1 MKTRVIARKKAKK
14 RKVCNANIFRDKS
27 RTDDAN
33 DRTEARPGP
42 SHQTECET
50 EIVEGQCSSPKQHK
64 KIFKR
69 VENVSKKKLLNS
81 YFMKMSPI
89 KKSRLTRKR
98 AAEIGLSKSGKTEM
112 AKGYSLMSLN
122 NLNECI
128 QSAAICNNCK
138 SPKSRLSLL
147 EAKAERKG
155 LAQKLVIQC
164 NLCSSKS
171 NFSTSS
177 KSGAHKPFEVNVRS
191 AHGTSSQ
198 GLGHAGLTRLCASLD
213 LPKPIHH
220 KPYDKIIRDLSG
232 NAQRLAERK
241 MMDAAAKLVQ
251 ITKEEDPS
259 NIEESSEGQII
270 ANVAVTVDGTWQRRG
285 HSSKNGVV
293 FILSVRT
300 GEVLDYE
307 VRTKYCQE
315 CVYHE
320 KDNKNS
326 KFYQDWLASHTSK
339 CCINHQGSSDS
350 METASAV
357 DMFLRSIE
365 TRSLKYGTFVGDGD
379 TDCFGNVKEECY
391 KKYGDQ
397 YIVTKEEC
405 VGHIQKRLGTALRK
419 YKVTMKGKKLKDG
432 KTVGGK
438 GRLTDKVIDR
448 MQNFFGQAIRNNSG
462 LKESMK
468 KDILAI
474 LKHMVKDD
482 TLYLDQQHE
491 NCPKDSS
498 SWCKFWSQREYY
510 DNDKRLPSA
519 FYEEL
524 KPIFHRL
531 SADALLDRCLLGLTQ
546 NQNESINGI
555 LWSKCPKRKF
565 CGRQKLLLAVGE
577 TVCEFNTGAASLEEI
592 LNESKIK
599 STSNSLIILRDMDSK
614 RLKNAAKKV
623 SSKARLQ
630 RRKLRAKRKGAVEKA
645 TSYISGAFGLHKTP
659 ELDLHKGFEI
669 IYQQSETVEPEIKF
683 IDENN
688 ILLVKV
694 ETLQ

>member
-1 MKTRVIARKKAKK
+1 
-14 RKVCNANIFRDKS
+14 
-27 RTDDAN
+27 
-33 DRTEARPGP
+33 
-42 SHQTECET
+42 
-50 EIVEGQCSSPKQHK
+50 
-64 KIFKR
+64 
-69 VENVSKKKLLNS
+69 
-81 YFMKMSPI
+81 
-89 KKSRLTRKR
+89 
-98 AAEIGLSKSGKTEM
+98 M

-147 EAKAERKG
+147 EVKAERKG

-177 KSGAHKPFEVNVRS
+177 KSGAHEPFEVNVRS

-270 ANVAVTVDGTWQRRG
+270 ANVAVTVD
-285 HSSKNGVV
+285 
-293 FILSVRT
+293 
-300 GEVLDYE
+300 
-307 VRTKYCQE
+307 
-315 CVYHE
+315 
-320 KDNKNS
+320 
-326 KFYQDWLASHTSK
+326 
-339 CCINHQGSSDS
+339 
-350 METASAV
+350 AV
-357 DMFLRSIE
+357 
-365 TRSLKYGTFVGDGD
+365 
-379 TDCFGNVKEECY
+379 C
-391 KKYGDQ
+391 
-397 YIVTKEEC
+397 
-405 VGHIQKRLGTALRK
+405 
-419 YKVTMKGKKLKDG
+419 
-432 KTVGGK
+432 
-438 GRLTDKVIDR
+438 
-448 MQNFFGQAIRNNSG
+448 
-462 LKESMK
+462 
-468 KDILAI
+468 
-474 LKHMVKDD
+474 
-482 TLYLDQQHE
+482 
-491 NCPKDSS
+491 
-498 SWCKFWSQREYY
+498 
-510 DNDKRLPSA
+510 
-519 FYEEL
+519 
-524 KPIFHRL
+524 
-531 SADALLDRCLLGLTQ
+531 
-546 NQNESINGI
+546 
-555 LWSKCPKRKF
+555 
-565 CGRQKLLLAVGE
+565 E

-683 IDENN
+683 IDEKN